1 MPEYKLIE
9 LRVGKIIRKKFGLPE
24 NMSDEVHFADLMMLA
39 TEKRDL
45 DIDAGSNWLMLE
57 GIIPASDFC
66 CQPANPQNKQKSLF
80 LRRFNELYKEKNG

>member
-1 MPEYKLIE
+1 
-9 LRVGKIIRKKFGLPE
+9 
-24 NMSDEVHFADLMMLA
+24 MSDEVHFADLMMLA

-57 GIIPASDFC
+57 GIPASDFR
-66 CQPANPQNKQKSLF
+66 CQPANPQNKQNPLF